1 MIKIP
6 PKISTVESLQ
16 RRMDEMELD
25 SAIFPSINS
34 SLNDMFLSIND
45 KAEQKKDLKEVAFY
59 GAGRQETT
67 G

>member
-45 KAEQKKDLKEVAFY
+45 QSQQAQSLKEVAFY
-59 GAGRQETT
+59 GAGKR
-67 G
+67 